1 MIHLLG
7 LAVLVILHLRLVL
20 FDKFLVLSTLLYA
33 GVRIFPLPLADET
46 SCREDI
52 AIDIARD
59 VLLNTLYFLFLRL
72 HELLLGLKLACLFL
86 FTTASLG
93 IALLLDFL
101 QLFFVNLTLLFV
113 GLGDELLQALGELC

>member
-7 LAVLVILHLRLVL
+7 LAVLVILHLCLVL
-20 FDKFLVLSTLLYA
+20 FDKFLVLSALLYA

-46 SCREDI
+46 SRCEDI
-52 AIDIARD
+52 TIDIARD
-59 VLLNTLYFLFLRL
+59 VLLNTLYLLFLRL
-72 HELLLGLKLACLFL
+72 HELLLGLELARLFL
-86 FTTASLG
+86 FTTAGLG